1 MNVRKK
7 ILYIQK
13 PAGGGSLIALYE
25 MVRVLDK
32 NRFEPII
39 FCYEQNEYTEML
51 SALNV
56 KVIYLIK
63 KDKKVSSTI
72 SSSVKKIGNP
82 KLAQRLK
89 RFFIDDFRMAKKLR
103 EVIIGNGID
112 LIHHNCDFPY
122 IRQGILANNMR
133 LPQVCHYRSLQ
144 PYTKPSFDCFIDRRL
159 AKKIDSHVY
168 ISHAVKNHFNYHL
181 GIPTKNEV
189 VIRDIIDSSKFK
201 KILKD
206 ASTLTKFGL
215 TDKHIVVTCIGRI
228 LPWKGQHVF
237 IDAVSKFIKQFPNLK
252 ALIVGPYGKGV
263 GSEDYYQQLKQQ
275 TADYN
280 LDEVIIFTGNQKDIP
295 SILSISD
302 CLVHSSVTAE
312 PQGLVIVE
320 ALFCGVPVV
329 VTDSGGAAELIIK
342 NEGGLKVSP
351 GDSDAMA
358 IAICSILNNKSTY
371 IDEYKAP
378 TILNEFESQMQIQ
391 QIEGIYEKL
400 LQIPIR

>member
-1 MNVRKK
+1 MNARKK

-32 NRFEPII
+32 TRFEPII

-56 KVIYLIK
+56 KVIYLVK

-89 RFFIDDFRMAKKLR
+89 RFFIDDFKMARKLR
-103 EVIIGNGID
+103 AIINENKVE

-122 IRQGILANNMR
+122 IRQGILANNIR

-144 PYTKPSFDCFIDRRL
+144 PYSKGSFDCFIDKWL
-159 AKKIDSHVY
+159 SKKIDSHIY
-168 ISHAVKNHFNYHL
+168 ISHAVKDHFKYYL
-181 GIPTKNEV
+181 GIASKNQI
-189 VIRDIIDSSKFK
+189 VIRDIIDTSKFK
-201 KILKD
+201 KIPKEIEALN
-206 ASTLTKFGL
+206 KFGISQE
-215 TDKHIVVTCIGRI
+215 DIVITCIGRI

-237 IDAVSKFIKQFPNLK
+237 IEAVSKVINQFPNLK

-263 GSEDYYQQLKQQ
+263 GSGDYYEQLLKQ
-275 TADYN
+275 TAD
-280 LDEVIIFTGNQKDIP
+280 LGLQEVVIFTGNQNDIP
-295 SILSISD
+295 SILSITD
-302 CLVHSSVTAE
+302 CLVHSSVSPE

-320 ALFCGVPVV
+320 ALFCGVPAV
-329 VTDSGGAAELIIK
+329 VTDSGGAAELIVK

-358 IAICSILNNKSTY
+358 LAICSILKDKATY
-371 IDEYKAP
+371 IDEFKDP
-378 TILNEFESQMQIQ
+378 SILNEFEPIKQIQ
-391 QIEGIYEKL
+391 QIENIYEKL
-400 LQIPIR
+400 LHIANK